1 MQISS
6 LFFLRCTKPVEEDD
20 VEVAIDKVLLTYD
33 KDTFQQLKEAKE
45 QHKEIVDFI
54 EHRSNEIFL
63 LKLRSYLQE
72 EIETKF
78 QNSELAKLIKDL
90 EEVEAQLDAMNVEYN
105 AIELPERFRQFLAQ
119 LNQQEKLDLLLEMV
133 DAIPFFPFKRMY
145 KVMMKTAY
153 YRRAGK
159 LWQ

>member
-1 MQISS
+1 MVKEAYKLFRLLAFICLIVIMIISS
-6 LFFLRCTKPVEEDD
+6 LYYFDFIKETGFAISSGIIAILATIFGALATKPVEEDD

-45 QHKEIVDFI
+45 QHKELVDFI

-90 EEVEAQLDAMNVEYN
+90 EEVETQWWYTESCV
-105 AIELPERFRQFLAQ
+105 
-119 LNQQEKLDLLLEMV
+119 
-133 DAIPFFPFKRMY
+133 KRREP
-145 KVMMKTAY
+145 VS
-153 YRRAGK
+153 
-159 LWQ
+159 

>member
-1 MQISS
+1 MQ
-6 LFFLRCTKPVEEDD
+6 
-20 VEVAIDKVLLTYD
+20 
-33 KDTFQQLKEAKE
+33 
-45 QHKEIVDFI
+45 
-54 EHRSNEIFL
+54 RS
-63 LKLRSYLQE
+63 QE

-105 AIELPERFRQFLAQ
+105 AIELPERFRQFLAR

-153 YRRAGK
+153 YRRTGK
-159 LWQ
+159 LWQQ